1 LQSSVSL
8 QTSTMLQNIL
18 TVYKASEIYRNS
30 SPTSDSEGG
39 YWIRIY
45 TRIGNDGG
53 GEVFSPVRLELLGGR
68 LVSGDLDGGEDHLMA
83 G

>member
-1 LQSSVSL
+1 
-8 QTSTMLQNIL
+8 MLQNIL

-30 SPTSDSEGG
+30 FDSPTSDSEGG

-68 LVSGDLDGGEDHLMA
+68 LASGDLDGGEDHLMA